1 MNTMVV
7 LRIKQKQALRDRT
20 KAADWLHGAGIRTLE
35 GNTDPLGRN
44 YRDWPEEHE
53 ASYGTNLLS
62 TLACRRIRPTAT
74 NFVEQ
79 TILAYVRAHVRV
91 AGLEKAMEWLE
102 DFRKEVESM
111 GPTKLLQEIT
121 MMPAELPGH
130 CTCSIDGD
138 DVWWH
143 SPVLIWIHDNHYLYN
158 KAMWEIMVRRPG
170 QMRRLRR
177 ALRDDLHFPD
187 RTIGGDDQIFGHHLD
202 KSYASQLLG
211 FITSQ
216 PDPAWIVANTA

>member
-20 KAADWLHGAGIRTLE
+20 RAADWLHTAGIRPLE
-35 GNTDPLGRN
+35 SYTDPLGRD

-53 ASYGTNLLS
+53 ASYGTNILS

-74 NFVEQ
+74 NYVEQ
-79 TILAYVRAHVRV
+79 TILAYVRAHVRA
-91 AGLEKAMEWLE
+91 AGIEKAMGWLE
-102 DFRKEVESM
+102 DFRREVEIMS
-111 GPTKLLQEIT
+111 PTKLLQEIT

-130 CTCSIDGD
+130 CTCSTDGD

-143 SPVLIWIHDNHYLYN
+143 NPVLIWIHDNHCLYN
-158 KAMWEIMVRRPG
+158 KAMWEILSKRPS

-177 ALRDDLHFPD
+177 ALRDDLRFPD
-187 RTIGGDDQIFGHHLD
+187 RTIGDDHQIFGRHLD
-202 KSYASQLLG
+202 KSYATKLQS

-216 PDPAWIVANTA
+216 PDPAWIIANAA